1 MYTGSLRRLIDELG
15 RLPGVGPKSAQRIA
29 FYLLKVPTEDA
40 TRLAEAIID
49 VKENTELCPTCLNV
63 ADRGELC
70 PICGDARR
78 STTTICVVEDPRDIV
93 AVERTGQFHGR
104 YHVLHGALNP
114 LEGTGPD
121 QLKVK
126 ELLGRLE
133 PEGVEEIILCT
144 NPNLE
149 GEATALYLARLLA
162 PLGLIVTRIA
172 SGLPV
177 GGDLEY
183 ADELTLGRA
192 LEGRRNVAPSEEN

>member
-126 ELLGRLE
+126 ELLGRL
-133 PEGVEEIILCT
+133 
-144 NPNLE
+144 
-149 GEATALYLARLLA
+149 
-162 PLGLIVTRIA
+162 
-172 SGLPV
+172 
-177 GGDLEY
+177 
-183 ADELTLGRA
+183 
-192 LEGRRNVAPSEEN
+192 

>member
-1 MYTGSLRRLIDELG
+1 VYTGSLRRLIDELG